1 MGRGCNPHK
10 RIGGANAR
18 CESLAID
25 IRLEAIAQEASV
37 AVVDLIEAGNGRICV
52 RKGFSREGTRGQN
65 ACGAH
70 VMTGVRSGRMVMG
83 PSEHIT
89 NKSPRSRIRP
99 SID

>member
-1 MGRGCNPHK
+1 MGRGCNPQK

-25 IRLEAIAQEASV
+25 IRLEAIAQEPSV
-37 AVVDLIEAGNGRICV
+37 AVVNLIEAGNGRSGVC
-52 RKGFSREGTRGQN
+52 KGFTRAGTRGPKP
-65 ACGAH
+65 CGAH
-70 VMTGVRSGRMVMG
+70 VRSGSDRAEWAMG

-89 NKSPRSRIRP
+89 NRSQRSRISP